1 MMKFASVALSLLAL
15 SPASI
20 QGFTVSNT
28 NRLTLASVTQQSQ
41 VAFVT
46 PSSFSRSKIA
56 LNAADD
62 KDTESSEEEGAE
74 AAAEEVTAEVTEDEP
89 NAEAEAD
96 ESDNEVEAEVTA
108 EVEADDTAEA
118 IKKQIAELENT
129 LRNKN
134 RELDSIEKMGEQYTE
149 GGYSRK
155 VAEMEQVKKTKTA
168 ASKDNK
174 LVAMASVLQNFLPV
188 VDELKSLTEKY
199 EGDEFAKKYGA
210 LSSDFNSALKNM
222 GVTEYEV
229 AAGDAADAGRVT
241 AVEEVHSDDV
251 AKGIVISVVNS
262 GYEMDGNIMRM
273 AGAVV
278 SLGPEAAVEAAAE
291 ESAEESEVTAEAA
304 SEE

>member
-20 QGFTVSNT
+20 QGFTVST
-28 NRLTLASVTQQSQ
+28 SNRLTLASVTQQSQ
-41 VAFVT
+41 MAFVT
-46 PSSFSRSKIA
+46 PSSFSRSKVL

-62 KDTESSEEEGAE
+62 KDAESVEDEGAE
-74 AAAEEVTAEVTEDEP
+74 AAAAEEVTAEVTEDEP
-89 NAEAEAD
+89 NAEAD
-96 ESDNEVEAEVTA
+96 EPDNEVEAEVTA
-108 EVEADDTAEA
+108 EVEADDTVEA
-118 IKKQIAELENT
+118 IKKEVAELENT

-188 VDELKSLTEKY
+188 VDELKFLTEKY

-210 LSSDFNSALKNM
+210 LSSDFNGALRNM

-229 AAGDAADAGRVT
+229 AVGDAADVGRVT

-251 AKGIVISVVNS
+251 AKGIVISVVNG

-273 AGAVV
+273 AAAVV
-278 SLGPEAAVEAAAE
+278 SLGPEGAVEAAAE
-291 ESAEESEVTAEAA
+291 AVAEESDETAEAA

>member
-20 QGFTVSNT
+20 QGFTVST
-28 NRLTLASVTQQSQ
+28 SNRLTLASVTQQSQ
-41 VAFVT
+41 MAFVT
-46 PSSFSRSKIA
+46 PSSFSRSKVL

-62 KDTESSEEEGAE
+62 KDAESVEDEGAE
-74 AAAEEVTAEVTEDEP
+74 AAAAEEVTAEVTEDEP
-89 NAEAEAD
+89 NAEAD
-96 ESDNEVEAEVTA
+96 EPDNEVEAEVTA
-108 EVEADDTAEA
+108 EVEADDTVEA
-118 IKKQIAELENT
+118 IKKEVAELENT

-188 VDELKSLTEKY
+188 VDELKFLTEKY

-210 LSSDFNSALKNM
+210 LSSDFNGALRNM

-229 AAGDAADAGRVT
+229 AVGDAADVGRVT

-251 AKGIVISVVNS
+251 AKGIVISVVNG

-278 SLGPEAAVEAAAE
+278 SLGPEGAVEAAAE
-291 ESAEESEVTAEAA
+291 AVAEESDETAEAA